1 MVLYPLQQLD
11 FYCLTKCL
19 SAYQIINYT
28 IPAVKVALTELRETF
43 KFFDT
48 ELENENKTKFN
59 FSSLNC
65 SGIFYSYPKDQTK
78 KNN

>member
-1 MVLYPLQQLD
+1 M
-11 FYCLTKCL
+11 FICL
-19 SAYQIINYT
+19 SNYQLYYSSSKSCFNGT
-28 IPAVKVALTELRETF
+28 KRNF

-65 SGIFYSYPKDQTK
+65 SGISYSYPKDQTK